1 MRHKISYLQLARTL
15 AALLVALA
23 AAAPARAG
31 TFVETASEPFGTFGD
46 IEYVRY
52 TGRFEGFTGLGF
64 YRMPFEIVAPADPS
78 LGNGSVLIEP
88 PHFAFGPA
96 GRDLILGRAFLFT
109 RGFSYAAV
117 GFGTFG
123 LNILDP
129 EAPDLVLA
137 GQPVGELGPARVD
150 DYEILV
156 QFVQAL
162 DSGPFAVDALGAIER
177 KYGYGISQTSLAWL
191 VVFHQPGGQDLLDFT
206 LLDRALVWGFTP
218 PPDVLALL
226 PEEFAPLSGIG
237 KVIFV
242 ESEGDLLISGA
253 RQFRRAVVGPAA
265 DPGSYALYEVAGAPH
280 FPLPLPFNPL
290 NVSGVVRAMLLNGD
304 RWVRTGA
311 APPPSLLLADAPEG
325 AVDPVYGFETGI
337 ARDGDGN
344 ALGGVRFPDVEVGRA
359 FFVASLLAFE
369 ILPGL
374 PGLVGAWFDLQCV
387 PLADG
392 SVRFPTH
399 GDYVRRVV
407 QQANSLQQGGYL
419 LETDAEA
426 LKAQA
431 AESEVGKPRVCDR

>member
-1 MRHKISYLQLARTL
+1 MLHRIFNLRLFSVLTAMLVVLAT
-15 AALLVALA
+15 AT
-23 AAAPARAG
+23 PARAG
-31 TFVETASEPFGTFGD
+31 IFVETASAPFGTFGG
-46 IEYVRY
+46 IEYVLY
-52 TGRFEGFTGLGF
+52 TGRFVGSTALGL
-64 YRMPFEIVAPADPS
+64 YRMPFEIVAPADPA
-78 LGNGSVLIEP
+78 LGNQTVLIEP

-96 GRDLILGRAFLFT
+96 GRDSILGRAAVFS
-109 RGFSYAAV
+109 RGFSYASV
-117 GFGTFG
+117 GYGIFG

-129 EAPDLVLA
+129 TATDLVLA
-137 GQPVGELGPARVD
+137 GEPVKELGPARVTD
-150 DYEILV
+150 FEILV

-162 DSGPFAVDALGAIER
+162 ESDPFTVNVLGAIER
-177 KYGYGISQTSLAWL
+177 KYGYGVSQTAVTWL

-206 LLDRALVWGFTP
+206 LLDRALVWGVTSTTT
-218 PPDVLALL
+218 ALL
-226 PEEFAPLSGIG
+226 PDEFVPLSGIG

-265 DPGSYALYEVAGAPH
+265 DLESYRVYEVAGAPH
-280 FPLPLPFNPL
+280 FPLPLFNPL

-311 APPPSLLLADAPEG
+311 VPPPSLLLADAPEG
-325 AVDPVYGFETGI
+325 VIDPVYGIETGI

-359 FFVASLLAFE
+359 LFVASLLDFE

-392 SVRFPTH
+392 SVRFPSH
-399 GDYVRRVV
+399 GDYVSRVV
-407 QQANSLQQGGYL
+407 QQANSLLRNGYL
-419 LETDAEA
+419 LDADAEA

-431 AESEVGKPRVCDR
+431 AESEVGFPKGCGT